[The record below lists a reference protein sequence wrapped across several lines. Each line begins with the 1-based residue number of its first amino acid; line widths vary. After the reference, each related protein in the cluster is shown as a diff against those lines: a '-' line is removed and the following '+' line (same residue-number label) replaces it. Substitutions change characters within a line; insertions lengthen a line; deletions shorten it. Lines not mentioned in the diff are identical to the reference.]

1 MRCSSLPT
9 RGCAEAGGMEEATL
23 FKRKVSDRSTVTP
36 SGERWYRMVL
46 SRMCCVSRAEGI
58 HSQKVDSEI
67 NQYWVAI

>member
-36 SGERWYRMVL
+36 SGKRWYR
-46 SRMCCVSRAEGI
+46 SRYRVREESGEYTHKSGWKEKSI
-58 HSQKVDSEI
+58 
-67 NQYWVAI
+67 